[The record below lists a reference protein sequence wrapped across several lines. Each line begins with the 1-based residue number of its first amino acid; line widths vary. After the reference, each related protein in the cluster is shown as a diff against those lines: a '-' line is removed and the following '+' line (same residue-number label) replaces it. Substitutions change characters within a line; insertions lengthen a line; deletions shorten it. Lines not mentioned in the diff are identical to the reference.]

1 MDSSIDE
8 VVATAVPK
16 ALVRWNLHAPYQPID
31 YAAWRE
37 ISPLAYIYTTEDMLV
52 PIHYQRNI
60 VECVEEEG
68 IKVQTFKLKTG
79 HCPQVSDPQGVVDIV
94 TQVVSGLKRVET
106 GSFIHWC
113 ILKSHSDLSK
123 WPLHPPQ

>member
-1 MDSSIDE
+1 MDLIPLAFDIDKNKTAVPRDPKAAFVDSSIDE

-16 ALVRWNLHAPYQPID
+16 ALVRWNLHAMYQPIE

-94 TQVVSGLKRVET
+94 TQVVSGVK
-106 GSFIHWC
+106 G
-113 ILKSHSDLSK
+113 
-123 WPLHPPQ
+123 